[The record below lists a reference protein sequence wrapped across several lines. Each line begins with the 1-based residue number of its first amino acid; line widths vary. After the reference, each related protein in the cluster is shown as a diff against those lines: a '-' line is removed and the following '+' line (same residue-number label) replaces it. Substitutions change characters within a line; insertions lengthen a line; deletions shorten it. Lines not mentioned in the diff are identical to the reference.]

1 MTAPRTGA
9 RRECLPAASSDY
21 LAAMIRHTR
30 DARGWSR
37 EALAVEAEAC
47 LRSSAADF
55 VTPIYVTT
63 EERKI
68 WREVDVTSRH
78 IEGLEGRPVL
88 PLGRGE
94 RRARLRGVCL
104 ALGLDFAE
112 VNRVAGGL

>member
-1 MTAPRTGA
+1 MTAPQRHA
-9 RRECLPAASSDY
+9 RHQYLPTASSDY
-21 LAAMIRHTR
+21 LATMIRRAR

-47 LRSSAADF
+47 LRDSAADF
-55 VTPIYVTT
+55 VTPIYVTA

-78 IEGLEGRPVL
+78 IEGLECGPVL
-88 PLGRGE
+88 PLGRGD

-112 VNRVAGGL
+112 VNRIAGGL